1 MPISSAPFAP
11 RRLATAVALA
21 SLAVLLASCGG
32 GDAVDAPRADSA
44 EVDDTAPGLAE
55 RQALAA
61 ANPALSTDQ
70 AHYIVT
76 LNAAALAD
84 GERQAARALSAATPL
99 TPQARALQAV
109 RSTTARLLAAETGV
123 RVRQH
128 FAHALPGF
136 ALSVPQ
142 ADAADVIERLRQD
155 PAVTRIEHDR
165 LVSATAPASDP
176 IIVTRSLDSS
186 LWGLDRIDQLRLPLD
201 TRYRNGLDGSGV
213 TVYVVDTGISP
224 HGEFGDRLLPDGFDG
239 IGDGLGTRDCGGH
252 GTHVAGTAAGSR
264 TGIASAARV
273 VPVRVLP
280 CGGSGPS
287 STILRGLDWIAAH
300 GQRPGVVNLSLGGP
314 ASTTMDDAIGRIV
327 AAGFTVVVAAGNE
340 NTDACRVSPAR
351 AAAAL
356 TVAASDRADSRA
368 WFSNY
373 GRCVDLFAPGVQILS
388 AGIAAPDATATM
400 SGTSM
405 ASPHVAGTAAL
416 LLQERP
422 KLTPAQV
429 AQQLLSQTSPVV
441 KNTAGAPTRL
451 LYAGS
456 ARQLVFPTP
465 WDVHVAALGAT
476 ARASGRAN
484 WLASVTVTVHNE
496 ENQPLKGVRVQ
507 GQFANKAARLTCTTA
522 ANGTCTFG
530 STAVPNATPTLAFA
544 VTTLSGD
551 ALTYR
556 PADNVVTTTTATRP

>member
-1 MPISSAPFAP
+1 MPIPSAPFAP
-11 RRLATAVALA
+11 RRLAMAVALA

-32 GDAVDAPRADSA
+32 GDTADAPGSDRA

-84 GERQAARALSAATPL
+84 GERQSARALSATTPL

-142 ADAADVIERLRQD
+142 ADAANVVERLSQD
-155 PAVTRIEHDR
+155 PAVTHIEHDR
-165 LVSATAPASDP
+165 LVSATVTAGDP
-176 IIVTRSLDSS
+176 LVVTRSLDSS
-186 LWGLDRIDQLRLPLD
+186 RWGLDRIDQLRLPLD
-201 TRYRNGLDGSGV
+201 ARYRNGLDGRGV
-213 TVYVVDTGISP
+213 TVYIVDTGISA
-224 HGEFGDRLLPDGFDG
+224 HDEFGDRLQDGFDG
-239 IGDGLGTRDCGGH
+239 IGDGLGTRDCAGH
-252 GTHVAGTAAGSR
+252 GTHVAGTAAGGSA
-264 TGIASAARV
+264 GIASAARL

-280 CGGSGPS
+280 CGGSGPT

-314 ASTTMDDAIGRIV
+314 ASTAMDDAISRVV

-368 WFSNY
+368 GFSNY

-465 WDVHVAALGAT
+465 WDVHVAVLAAT

-496 ENQPLKGVRVQ
+496 ENQPVKGVRVQ
-507 GQFANKAARLTCTTA
+507 GQFANKAALLTCTTA

-530 STAVPNATPTLAFA
+530 STAVPNTTPTLAFA
-544 VTTLSGD
+544 VTALSGD

-556 PADNVVTTTTATRP
+556 PADNVVRSVTVARL